1 MEILIVDDDAMSR
14 TLVAALVR
22 KLGHKVVL
30 AENGAEAVAAFEQQ
44 QPDLI
49 LMDGQM
55 PVMDGFTATR
65 RIREI
70 ERNRWT
76 PIFFIAAENEHETV
90 VRALDAGADDYLSK
104 PVTPAMLRAKLAAVA
119 RVHTLYTE
127 GEAQKQRLQ
136 KYHDTAEEEGRIAL
150 HLMQKLVN
158 AEQLDD
164 PVLKTLIV
172 PIASNFSGDLVA
184 AARTPRGAIHV
195 MLADAV
201 GHGLA
206 AALNVLPIVPC
217 FYSMTAKG
225 FDLDSIAI
233 ELNRTLRQYMPI
245 DRFVAT
251 TLISVDPAARRIK
264 VWNGANPPVLAF
276 AGDGAVIARFP
287 AKNMALGIVP
297 AGAFDPVVDVY
308 DYTSDCQLF
317 ACSDG
322 VVEDYGRTPD
332 ELARNQRVEKMLA
345 ETPPGLRLKRMRG
358 ALAART
364 DEGTAQDDMTVVL
377 IDCTTVVATCLPA
390 PPRMPAQSSFELTF
404 AADDLRELDVVS
416 MLIDVID
423 SIPGAHFHRRQLGVI
438 VAELFANALDHGVLG
453 LPSSLKDSAH
463 GFERFFEARAEAL
476 TQLVEGSICV
486 RIESAW
492 HNGQPQLELQ
502 FRDSG
507 RGFDRKATANVKE
520 LARHGRGIS
529 LVKSLCRQVEYHGAG
544 NDVRAVYLLENNAA
558 DALRAVA

>member
-22 KLGHKVVL
+22 KLGHNVLL

-70 ERNRWT
+70 DSSRWT
-76 PIFFIAAENEHETV
+76 PILFVAAENEHSTI
-90 VRALDAGADDYLSK
+90 VRAIDAGADDYLIK
-104 PVTPAMLRAKLAAVA
+104 PVNPAMLRAKLAAVA
-119 RVHTLYTE
+119 RVHKLYSE

-136 KYHDTAEEEGRIAL
+136 KYHDSTEEEGRIAL
-150 HLMQKLVN
+150 HLMRKLVN
-158 AEQLDD
+158 IEQLDD
-164 PVLKTLIV
+164 PMLKTLIV
-172 PIASNFSGDLVA
+172 PITANFSGDLVA

-251 TLISVDPAARRIK
+251 TLISVDPALRRIK

-287 AKNMALGIVP
+287 AKNMALGIVHE
-297 AGAFDPVVDVY
+297 AAFDPVVDEY
-308 DYTSDCQLF
+308 DYAVDCQLF

-322 VVEDYGRTPD
+322 VVEDYDCTTD
-332 ELARNQRVEKMLA
+332 EMARNQRVEKMLA
-345 ETPPGLRLKRMRG
+345 ETPPGLRLKRLRG
-358 ALAART
+358 ALSART
-364 DEGTAQDDMTVVL
+364 DEGTAQDDMTIVL
-377 IDCTTVVATCLPA
+377 VDCTMQAAPGRTV

-404 AADDLRELDVVS
+404 GADDLRELDVVS

-453 LPSSLKDSAH
+453 LPSSLKDGAQ
-463 GFERFFEARAEAL
+463 GFERYYEARAEAL
-476 TQLVEGSICV
+476 ARLEDGSICV
-486 RIESAW
+486 RIESGW
-492 HNGQPQLELQ
+492 HNGRPRLELQ

-507 RGFDRKATANVKE
+507 RGFDRTATANVKE

-529 LVKSLCRQVEYHGAG
+529 LVKSLCRQIEYRGAG
-544 NDVRAVYLLENNAA
+544 NDVRVVYLFEDDAV